1 MSVFDDPEM
10 QEIFEGFLVEANEIL
25 ETISTDLIEI
35 EKTPDD
41 LDLLN
46 KLFRSFH
53 TIKGTASFMGF
64 ADVAGITH
72 HAEDILNK
80 LRKEELKI
88 NKDIIDVLLEVQ
100 DWIVM
105 LIDKVQNQDDSPV
118 DYNDTIAKIDIL
130 KTGKSLS
137 DADII
142 LPTTTTEEISNANE
156 VVQSSEKVLDS
167 VLSNPDLVAG
177 SEAWS
182 EDELKLIDAAFL
194 EVNSDFW
201 TDLKEQKEE
210 SKEKNTEPYIDN
222 YKDEQL
228 NEHIEEQVDEHIE
241 EQVEMKTDEHE
252 DEHKPSPVVTAPT
265 PTTNIQTPAKTPIKQ
280 PVKQPAADTTIRV
293 DVNRVEAIL
302 DLSGELVLNR
312 NRLTQI
318 SDYLASDIT
327 FETFKEGVKDL
338 LETAESIDSITSEI
352 QGAAMKMRMVP
363 VGKLYQKAPRIVR
376 DLSKEFNKKI
386 NLVVKGEETEID
398 RGIIEEL
405 TDPLTHMIRNS
416 CDHGIETPEIRL
428 QRGKPETGTIIL
440 DAEQEGNN
448 IVLKITDDGAGMDA
462 EKLKAKAIEKGVITT
477 EQASQMTNKE
487 AYQLIFA
494 PGFSTAAKVTS
505 VSGRGVG
512 MDVVKTNIAALKG
525 FVDIETEVGKGST
538 FFIKLPLTLAIIQG
552 LIVNCGSEKFAIPL
566 NSVLNVVSVD
576 SENIHTLNQVEVIRI
591 REDVIPLLRLDYALD
606 TPEKKDDISKSY
618 VVIVGIGSQS
628 IGIIVDD
635 LLGQQ
640 EVVIKSLGEY
650 LGTIKAISGSTI
662 MGDGSVIM
670 IVDCAVLVQS
680 VYETKHLDKQNLKK

>member
-1 MSVFDDPEM
+1 MAVFDDPEM

-64 ADVAGITH
+64 TDVSGITH

-80 LRKEELKI
+80 LRKDELKI
-88 NKDIIDVLLEVQ
+88 NKDIIDVLLETQ

-118 DYNDTIAKIDIL
+118 DYTDTIAKIDIL

-137 DADII
+137 DSNTAS
-142 LPTTTTEEISNANE
+142 PTTITENIIDTNTTESA
-156 VVQSSEKVLDS
+156 QGGEKALDS

-177 SEAWS
+177 SDAWND
-182 EDELKLIDAAFL
+182 DELKLIDAAFL

-201 TDLKEQKEE
+201 TDLEENTDTQTEEIEEHTESPIDEVEEYIEAEVKIDVPEEEQK
-210 SKEKNTEPYIDN
+210 PI
-222 YKDEQL
+222 
-228 NEHIEEQVDEHIE
+228 
-241 EQVEMKTDEHE
+241 
-252 DEHKPSPVVTAPT
+252 PVAPVPTTNVPT
-265 PTTNIQTPAKTPIKQ
+265 PTKTPVKQ
-280 PVKQPAADTTIRV
+280 TAKQPAADTTIRV

-318 SDYLASDIT
+318 SGYLASDIT

-376 DLSKEFNKKI
+376 DLSKESNKKI
-386 NLVVKGEETEID
+386 NLIVKGEETEID

-416 CDHGIETPEIRL
+416 CDHGIETPEVRL
-428 QRGKPETGTIIL
+428 QKGKPETGTIIL

-448 IVLKITDDGAGMDA
+448 IVLKITDDGAGMDP
-462 EKLKAKAIEKGVITT
+462 EKLKSKAIEKGVITT
-477 EQASQMTNKE
+477 EQAAQMTNKE

-525 FVDIETEVGKGST
+525 FVDIETEIGKGTT

-552 LIVNCGSEKFAIPL
+552 LIVNCGGEKFAIPL

-576 SENIHTLNQVEVIRI
+576 VENIHTLNQIEVIRI

-680 VYETKHLDKQNLKK
+680 VYETKHLDKQNLKTMVDS